1 MDAKHVQLDYD
12 WHEEYAI
19 SQAFRVGDVIYT
31 SGQAAIAEDGSL
43 VGVGDFAAQ
52 AEQTMANLAGV
63 LEAAGS
69 GLDRIFK
76 VNIYLTDMANFP
88 AIVELRKRYFSPPW
102 PADTI
107 VQVASLALPEL
118 LIEIEAQAT
127 VAS

>member
-1 MDAKHVQLDYD
+1 MDAKLVELHYD

-19 SQAFRVGDVIYT
+19 GQAFRVGDVVHT

-43 VGVGDFAAQ
+43 VGVGDFGAQ
-52 AEQTMANLAGV
+52 VEQAMANLAGV

-88 AIVELRKRYFSPPW
+88 AIVDMRKRYFSPPW

-118 LIEIEAQAT
+118 LFEIEAQAT